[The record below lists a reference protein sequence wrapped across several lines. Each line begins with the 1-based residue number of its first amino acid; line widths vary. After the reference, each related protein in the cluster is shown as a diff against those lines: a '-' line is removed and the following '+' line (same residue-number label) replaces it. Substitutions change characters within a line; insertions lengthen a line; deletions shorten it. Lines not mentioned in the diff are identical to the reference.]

1 MDIRELRYF
10 AAVYR
15 ERNLTAAARR
25 CFISQPSI
33 STAITNLEAE
43 LGTTLFI
50 RHKKGMAPTESA
62 EQFHA
67 VARRII
73 DEADAARNLFRKPA
87 SRSALTLGLMRT
99 LDQARTIALLRPLT
113 GNADLAL
120 RLVGASER
128 ADARIVARTI
138 IDAGEHFIPL
148 WTERYVAALPPSHP
162 LTLKETLRTADFA
175 GVAMIDRCHCEQQ
188 NFFRRGAPQRR
199 PVAIAESEDWAM
211 ALVAAGVGVAIVPEG
226 VARGNPDVAIRAIEI
241 DVTRQVGLAYPS
253 TRPPSDA
260 LKEFIATLP
269 RQHTRGGRRTK
280 PRPSGA
286 SLSTPRPG
294 RGPAR
299 LRPAGSP
306 QAGRVR

>member
-33 STAITNLEAE
+33 SAAITNLEAE

-73 DEADAARNLFRKPA
+73 DEADAARNLFRKPQTH
-87 SRSALTLGLMRT
+87 RTLTIGLMRT

-113 GNADLAL
+113 GDPDLAL
-120 RLVGASER
+120 RLVAASEK
-128 ADARIVARTI
+128 ADARIVAKNITN
-138 IDAGEHFIPL
+138 AGEHFIPL

-162 LTLKETLRTADFA
+162 LTLKERLRTADFA
-175 GVAMIDRCHCEQQ
+175 GVAMIDRCHCEQHE
-188 NFFRRGAPQRR
+188 FFKRTSPPRKPA
-199 PVAIAESEDWAM
+199 AIAESEDWAM

-226 VARGNPDVAIRAIEI
+226 VARGNPDVAVRAIEVE
-241 DVTRQVGLAYPS
+241 VTRQVGLAYPAS
-253 TRPPSDA
+253 RAPSDA
-260 LKEFIATLP
+260 LKDFIATLP
-269 RQHTRGGRRTK
+269 RQRTK
-280 PRPSGA
+280 A
-286 SLSTPRPG
+286 SRVKSA
-294 RGPAR
+294 AR
-299 LRPAGSP
+299 RKRA
-306 QAGRVR
+306 